1 MDTNNM
7 ERNYLTDKIFLVQN
21 KLYYEENNKIKDVK
35 NYNWHHILKEYG
47 WEKLHKQW
55 IKKLN
60 SYLEKTPKNS
70 LYGCLDCGGE
80 GDCLFHCISYALNM
94 NLSEEYDSKILRE
107 KISNSLTEERY
118 EELIEVYR
126 IINDANE
133 FEEDWD
139 PQKMT
144 METFKKILIEG
155 GNDFWGD
162 FLTLSLIKE
171 YLKIN
176 IIILNSNELTGEYY
190 HYPLLYEYDNQM
202 NTIILLY
209 EDAYHFK
216 LIGNFQNGEMIT
228 LFNHKVMPIEILKLI
243 NYLR

>member
-1 MDTNNM
+1 M

-60 SYLEKTPKNS
+60 SYLEKTQKNS

-80 GDCLFHCISYALNM
+80 GDCLFHCISYSLNM

-107 KISNSLTEERY
+107 KISNSLTKERY

-144 METFKKILIEG
+144 IETFKKILIEG

-171 YLKIN
+171 YLNIN

-190 HYPLLYEYDNQM
+190 HYPLLYDYDNQM

-209 EDAYHFK
+209 EDEYHFK
-216 LIGNFQNGEMIT
+216 LIGHFQNGEMIT

>member
-1 MDTNNM
+1 MDKY
-7 ERNYLTDKIFLVQN
+7 YLTEDIF
-21 KLYYEENNKIKDVK
+21 IKDNIFFYECK
-35 NYNWHHILKEYG
+35 GSINPINSRDWHVILKEYG
-47 WEKLHKQW
+47 WEKLNKKW
-55 IKKLN
+55 IVKLN
-60 SYLEKTPKNS
+60 KLTDHKSKNS
-70 LYGCLDCGGE
+70 LFGCLDCGGE

-107 KISNSLTEERY
+107 KISNSLTKERY

-144 METFKKILIEG
+144 IETFKKILIEG

-171 YLKIN
+171 YLNIN

-190 HYPLLYEYDNQM
+190 HYPLLYDYDNQM

-209 EDAYHFK
+209 EDEYHFK
-216 LIGNFQNGEMIT
+216 LIGHFQNGEMIT